1 MSPRTA
7 PEFRETNRVF
17 EEEVVA
23 KLNFDALDRVYTRD
37 ARILPPGAEMIQG
50 REKIKA
56 FWPQAMAALNATA
69 ITLRTVE
76 LEHLGDTAVEIG
88 RAAVTIPAGRVE
100 MKYVVVWKLE
110 DGLWKWHIDIW
121 NPVT

>member
-1 MSPRTA
+1 MSPQTA
-7 PEFRETNRVF
+7 REFRETNRFF

-23 KLNFDALDRVYTRD
+23 KLNFNALDRVYTRD
-37 ARILPPGAEMIQG
+37 ARILPPGTEMVQG
-50 REKIKA
+50 REHIKA

-69 ITLRTVE
+69 IKLRTVE
-76 LEHLGDTAVEIG
+76 LDHLGDTAVEIG
-88 RAAVTIPAGRVE
+88 RADVTIAGSQVQ

-121 NPVT
+121 NHVA